1 MGRRHQKARKRSRVL
16 RTNYGESAGGGGGI
30 SERESTWEVIT
41 KSETFFRS
49 ETEQEVGQR

>member
-30 SERESTWEVIT
+30 SERESTWEVRT
-41 KSETFFRS
+41 KSETFFA
-49 ETEQEVGQR
+49 VKLNKK